1 MNQTAWRADPTADGQ
16 GGAQS
21 GVLVSIGLVYVAL
34 FLGRG
39 VASPLMPLWL
49 DSRGLSGGALA
60 VVLAAPSLAR
70 LLTGPAIALAANRLP
85 LQRSG
90 LVWLGG
96 AIGLGFVLL
105 GVSRTPWV
113 LGLAWFLAATAS
125 AACLPLIDVMALMA
139 VRTSA
144 WTYGR
149 MRALGSAA
157 YAVASLAGG
166 FALKLFGPMALL
178 VWSLAAAALFTLS
191 ARALPPVRVAEQPSP
206 TGGVVATLRRLLAK
220 PSFVRATIVLG
231 LIQGSH
237 ALFYG
242 FSSLLWRDQGFDGA
256 QIGSL
261 WGASVVAE
269 IVFLMVA
276 DRARDVFGDWGL
288 LRIGAAVGVAR
299 WAAMA
304 LSPNFGIQLLLQ
316 VLHALSYSATFV
328 AALHLIGRKFSAQDG
343 RVAQSLSAAAAGGFG
358 VGVVMLFC
366 GGLYSRMGAGAYLAM
381 AGLSG
386 LAILAI
392 GRRRARD

>member
-1 MNQTAWRADPTADGQ
+1 MDQTTRRADRATSDPGKTH
-16 GGAQS
+16 S
-21 GVLVSIGLVYVAL
+21 RSLVAIGLVYVAL

-49 DSRGLSGGALA
+49 DSRGLSGGALS

-70 LLTGPAIALAANRLP
+70 LLTGPAIALAANRLT

-96 AIGLGFVLL
+96 AIGLGFALL
-105 GVSRTPWV
+105 SASRTPWV
-113 LGLAWFLAATAS
+113 LGGAWFVAATAS
-125 AACLPLIDVMALMA
+125 AACLPLIDVMALAA
-139 VRTSA
+139 VRSGA

-166 FALKLFGPMALL
+166 FALKLFGPTALL
-178 VWSLAAAALFTLS
+178 VWSLAAAVMMTLS
-191 ARALPPVRVAEQPSP
+191 AKALPPVRVAEQIAPS
-206 TGGVVATLRRLLAK
+206 GGAIETLRRLLSR
-220 PSFVRATIVLG
+220 PEFGRATIVLG

-242 FSSLLWRDQGFDGA
+242 FSSLLWRDQGFDGV

-276 DRARDVFGDWGL
+276 ERARDACGDWGL
-288 LRIGAAVGVAR
+288 LRIGAAAGLAR

-304 LSPNFGIQLLLQ
+304 LSPDFGIQLLLQ
-316 VLHALSYSATFV
+316 GLHALSYSATFV
-328 AALHLIGRKFSAQDG
+328 AALHLIGRKASAEDS
-343 RVAQSLSAAAAGGFG
+343 RVAQSMCAAVAGGFG

-366 GGLYSRMGAGAYLAM
+366 GGLYNRMGAGAYLVM
-381 AGLSG
+381 ASLSG
-386 LAILAI
+386 LAMLAI